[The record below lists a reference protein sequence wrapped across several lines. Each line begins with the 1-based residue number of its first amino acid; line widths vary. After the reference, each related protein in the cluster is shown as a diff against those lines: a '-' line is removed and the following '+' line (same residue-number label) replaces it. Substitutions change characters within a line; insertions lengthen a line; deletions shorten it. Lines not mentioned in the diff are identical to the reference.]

1 MLLPA
6 AWLGLNCAIWAAAA
20 AGSVAAEIGPPVLDT
35 NVVPE
40 KVVGGNSAKYAA
52 SSAGLKLLSADTWP
66 KVAFENPCELT
77 LEPDVVT
84 TVAPLGDSP
93 VMEPAV
99 PAEPGTFGGP
109 LGPTTSPAASSR
121 ILARR
126 AASSGLVDLN
136 AQL

>member
-66 KVAFENPCELT
+66 KVAFENPCALT

-99 PAEPGTFGGP
+99 PAEPPMTNRPGP
-109 LGPTTSPAASSR
+109 ATSPAASSR

-126 AASSGLVDLN
+126 AA
-136 AQL
+136 

>member
-66 KVAFENPCELT
+66 KVAFANPCELT
-77 LEPDVVT
+77 LDPDVVF
-84 TVAPLGDSP
+84 PSIGYIHILR
-93 VMEPAV
+93 
-99 PAEPGTFGGP
+99 TFDYLRNDP
-109 LGPTTSPAASSR
+109 F
-121 ILARR
+121 
-126 AASSGLVDLN
+126 
-136 AQL
+136 